1 MTSTGCLKCTCI
13 SYTRNSTAPLTITLG
28 VQANLKSVASPLT
41 CPLAVMQASSC
52 PLVFSHWS
60 LTQTSVASPTDMSQ
74 ALQVFSLGLT

>member
-1 MTSTGCLKCTCI
+1 MTPTGCLKCTCI
-13 SYTRNSTAPLTITLG
+13 SYTGNSTAPLTITLG

-41 CPLAVMQASSC
+41 CPLAAMQASSY
-52 PLVFSHWS
+52 PFSHWS